1 MYESLTGKQIMGY
14 QILEKVRQEQD
25 WQEYRAVKEGVTGRL
40 LRTME
45 VAYYP
50 PQSQIHEYL
59 EGTHAKMKEV
69 QEYFALCLQ
78 EILHKLSKLQLLSE
92 MEDNHLLPIYESDV
106 EWNNKR
112 HQYMIYMIREE
123 ALSLPEW
130 ENNQNITV
138 EMLLA
143 VGEQMLSSPEVHNRQ
158 TQFDIGD
165 IYVLSKNKFS
175 LGNLEKYVIFG
186 TRDRENNSLLSV
198 YHSYIHTFYEKSQE
212 QWEQKTTEEKRTI
225 EILCFLHFYLQGKN
239 IRNAEQD
246 SKVSKKL
253 WELLVFCTQTKI
265 VSGEIA
271 KRIAKLSNE
280 LDDSEKEEICVSQ
293 RGVVST
299 ENKNRG
305 GITFLKER
313 FHKGMRKNY
322 KIFLTGAAL
331 VSLLSTCYFF
341 YQSKIGIRLK
351 NIKKEANHKTEYNG
365 MNSINKINLSETEW
379 TDSINEKNTLH
390 MTNKAETEEKSNVGL
405 DEAGEDTTQMGGSDK
420 KEEEKKAQKN
430 FGKNIE
436 KKISESET
444 QDVKD
449 VLSQKQHKNNQNES
463 RATESITN
471 ENKITQSRIIDSSTN
486 ENPTKINHDK
496 RQNDKQDEGKSEN
509 QSINQMESQQENQ
522 SEREGWEIQWE

>member
-322 KIFLTGAAL
+322 KIF
-331 VSLLSTCYFF
+331 F
-341 YQSKIGIRLK
+341 
-351 NIKKEANHKTEYNG
+351 
-365 MNSINKINLSETEW
+365 
-379 TDSINEKNTLH
+379 
-390 MTNKAETEEKSNVGL
+390 
-405 DEAGEDTTQMGGSDK
+405 
-420 KEEEKKAQKN
+420 
-430 FGKNIE
+430 
-436 KKISESET
+436 
-444 QDVKD
+444 
-449 VLSQKQHKNNQNES
+449 
-463 RATESITN
+463 
-471 ENKITQSRIIDSSTN
+471 
-486 ENPTKINHDK
+486 
-496 RQNDKQDEGKSEN
+496 
-509 QSINQMESQQENQ
+509 
-522 SEREGWEIQWE
+522 